1 MGRGPGGQYLCFIFI
16 RWGIVP
22 GEGVVLEPA
31 ESVTFSKLGSV
42 WVTCPYL
49 SLCHSCKALCSGR
62 LNWQTPVFSCGSD
75 GSSRSTLLLAP
86 TDALARIRIKEN
98 VELEQE

>member
-1 MGRGPGGQYLCFIFI
+1 MLYFHPLGNCP
-16 RWGIVP
+16 RW
-22 GEGVVLEPA
+22 GVVLELA
-31 ESVTFSKLGSV
+31 ESVTFSRLGSV

-62 LNWQTPVFSCGSD
+62 LNWQTPVSSCGSD
-75 GSSRSTLLLAP
+75 GFSRSTLLLAP
-86 TDALARIRIKEN
+86 TDEFARIRIKEN